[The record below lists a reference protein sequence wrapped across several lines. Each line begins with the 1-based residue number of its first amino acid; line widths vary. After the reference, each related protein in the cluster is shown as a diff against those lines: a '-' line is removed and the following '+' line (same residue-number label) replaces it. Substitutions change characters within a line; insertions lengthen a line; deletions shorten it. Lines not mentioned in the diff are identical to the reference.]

1 MTVPIG
7 TSRPAPRRRPTVLE
21 VAAEV
26 LAVNPSAS
34 LAEVAAAAGIGRT
47 TLHKQY
53 ATRQDLLVAVAHAA
67 LNQAEQAINAAV
79 DTANKDPQAGL
90 EQLVSELVP
99 LGAGLAFLFRQASLD
114 NEPDVAERMKAV
126 EPMLSEVGELA
137 KKAGLIRTDQPGWW
151 FVSTL
156 YAQIYVAWEGVVEG
170 RLAALDAPNL
180 VLSTLLEGLGPTH
193 ERSD

>member
-1 MTVPIG
+1 M
-7 TSRPAPRRRPTVLE
+7 LE

-79 DTANKDPQAGL
+79 ETAEKDARAGL
-90 EQLVSELVP
+90 EQLVRELAP
-99 LGAGLAFLFRQASLD
+99 LGAGLAFLFRQPALEE
-114 NEPDVAERMKAV
+114 EPAIKDRLCGIDPMIAAV
-126 EPMLSEVGELA
+126 GALA
-137 KKAGLIRTDQPGWW
+137 RKAGLLRDDRPGWW

-156 YAQIYVAWEGVVEG
+156 YAQIYVAWEGVAVG
-170 RLAALDAPNL
+170 RLAALDAPAL
-180 VLSTLLEGLGPTH
+180 VLSTLLEGLGPT
-193 ERSD
+193 

>member
-7 TSRPAPRRRPTVLE
+7 TSRPAPPRRATVLE

-53 ATRQDLLVAVAHAA
+53 ATRQDLLVAVAHAS
-67 LNQAEQAINAAV
+67 LNQAEQAINAAIE
-79 DTANKDPQAGL
+79 TAHDDPKAGL

-99 LGAGLAFLFRQASLD
+99 LGAGLAFLFRQPAIEG
-114 NEPDVAERMKAV
+114 EPEVSERLKTI
-126 EPMLSEVGELA
+126 EPMLSEIGELA
-137 KKAGLIRTDQPGWW
+137 KKAGLMRTDQPGWW

-156 YAQIYVAWEGVVEG
+156 YAQIYVAWEGVALG
-170 RLAALDAPNL
+170 RLAALEAPAL
-180 VLSTLLEGLGPTH
+180 VLSTLLEGLGPT
-193 ERSD
+193 